1 MTLVNTQG
9 HDIYEYSE
17 QVHCLIEQGFTSG
30 LARLVIQ
37 HSKSFALRI
46 WIIDNSGSMNAA
58 DGKKL
63 IATKKRTDVRWVTC
77 TRFAELQECV
87 LYHAQLSALLEA
99 PTRFTLLNA
108 PSDGLSQD
116 MGVAEL
122 GRDMVD
128 EEILSLTNTLQKVYP
143 RGVTPLTNHIHAI
156 YDTIQGIEA
165 SLYHE
170 GKKVVVVVAT
180 DGKSYSLYTLHVCEA
195 SKLIRF

>member
-1 MTLVNTQG
+1 MTIVKTQG
-9 HDIYEYSE
+9 HDICEYSE
-17 QVHCLIEQGFTSG
+17 QVQCLMQQGFTSS

-63 IATKKRTDVRWVTC
+63 VATKKRTDVRWVTC

-99 PTRFTLLNA
+99 PTRFTLLNT
-108 PSDGLSQD
+108 PDNGLSQE
-116 MGVAEL
+116 MGVAEM
-122 GRDMVD
+122 GCDMVD
-128 EEILSLTNTLQKVYP
+128 EEILSLSSTLQKVYP

-165 SLYHE
+165 SLCQE

-180 DGKSYSLYTLHVCEA
+180 DGKLYSLYTLHV
-195 SKLIRF
+195 